1 MCAQL
6 FNSLVERISVERGN
20 ASGIGV
26 GAGRTS
32 ENAGRDE
39 QNPCPVTGLL
49 PDLLFVIHV
58 RHRRFQIILVI
69 ISSKNFMSL
78 SSVLL
83 TCMYLSNTGSG
94 GSDC

>member
-26 GAGRTS
+26 GASRTS

-58 RHRRFQIILVI
+58 RLK
-69 ISSKNFMSL
+69 ISNHIRHHLFEEFHEFKFCAS
-78 SSVLL
+78 
-83 TCMYLSNTGSG
+83 YLHVSF
-94 GSDC
+94 